1 MTAAPSHFP
10 RLGFRVSAA
19 TSTHELQLTCALT
32 LGFLVLNFP
41 LSMQQSIYSA
51 YQDGFLANI
60 WGIAG
65 NSLALLALVIVSQ
78 SHGGLPQLVL
88 ALSGTRAAVSLANY
102 FFLFRRY
109 HWLKPSLFAV
119 RWTCIKR
126 LFSLGG
132 KYLVTQ
138 LASLGIYQSQ
148 PMIITQMM
156 GPKYVVIFVVAYK
169 IIALPMDLV
178 FMATAPFISAFGE
191 AKARNDWKWI
201 RGAYTNET
209 TASLAF
215 GLPLLAIMSFFAK
228 PIIRVW
234 AGAAATPSTTLI
246 LGLAAYTVLG
256 IALMAAGQLLIGLEH
271 VNALALSLTLCSL
284 GIIGSSILVAP
295 RWGLTGI
302 ALCMA
307 GSKVVTYWPIQIRE
321 VRRIFRASQI
331 PIRETIAEPVA

>member
-1 MTAAPSHFP
+1 
-10 RLGFRVSAA
+10 
-19 TSTHELQLTCALT
+19 
-32 LGFLVLNFP
+32 
-41 LSMQQSIYSA
+41 
-51 YQDGFLANI
+51 
-60 WGIAG
+60 
-65 NSLALLALVIVSQ
+65 
-78 SHGGLPQLVL
+78 
-88 ALSGTRAAVSLANY
+88 
-102 FFLFRRY
+102 
-109 HWLKPSLFAV
+109 
-119 RWTCIKR
+119 
-126 LFSLGG
+126 
-132 KYLVTQ
+132 
-138 LASLGIYQSQ
+138 
-148 PMIITQMM
+148 
-156 GPKYVVIFVVAYK
+156 
-169 IIALPMDLV
+169 MDLV

-201 RGAYTNET
+201 RGAYTNAT

-331 PIRETIAEPVA
+331 PIRETIAEPIVR